1 MTKTLKALI
10 QQEESPKNID
20 MEIQEFLGDS
30 LDEVLKKYNIDFS
43 DEEIN
48 EFVYNLRSKIN
59 YQEATDEDIINFY
72 EALAKILK

>member
-1 MTKTLKALI
+1 MTRTLKALI
-10 QQEESPKNID
+10 QQEESPKNVDI
-20 MEIQEFLGDS
+20 EIQEFLGDS
-30 LDEVLKKYNIDFS
+30 LDKVLKKYNIDFS

>member
-1 MTKTLKALI
+1 MTRTLKDLI
-10 QQEESPKNID
+10 QQEESPKNVD

-30 LDEVLKKYNIDFS
+30 LDKVLKKYNIDFS

>member
-1 MTKTLKALI
+1 MTKTLKALV

>member
-1 MTKTLKALI
+1 MTKTLKDLI
-10 QQEESPKNID
+10 QKEESHKNID

-30 LDEVLKKYNIDFS
+30 LDKVLKKYNIEFS

>member
-1 MTKTLKALI
+1 MTRTLKDLI
-10 QQEESPKNID
+10 QKEESPKNVD

-30 LDEVLKKYNIDFS
+30 LDKVLKKYNIDFS

>member
-1 MTKTLKALI
+1 MTRTLKDII

-43 DEEIN
+43 DKEIN
-48 EFVYNLRSKIN
+48 EFVYNLRSIIN

>member
-1 MTKTLKALI
+1 MTKTLKDLI
-10 QQEESPKNID
+10 QKEESHKNID

>member
-1 MTKTLKALI
+1 MRKGTLMNSSKWKMWKAILDLRTCLI
-10 QQEESPKNID
+10 CRKNHGKI
-20 MEIQEFLGDS
+20 
-30 LDEVLKKYNIDFS
+30 Y
-43 DEEIN
+43 EIN

>member
-1 MTKTLKALI
+1 MTKTLKDLI
-10 QQEESPKNID
+10 QKEERHKNID

-30 LDEVLKKYNIDFS
+30 LDKVLKKYNIDFS

>member
-1 MTKTLKALI
+1 MTRTLKALI

>member
-30 LDEVLKKYNIDFS
+30 LDKVLKKYNIDFS